1 MARRIL
7 SGTLI
12 ALSSILF
19 VASLVGLVMLW
30 VYKAP
35 LTDRAIFQLKEIDT
49 ELTQAQTALQNAKT
63 EIERTQRIVDTAEKS
78 LSSLKDQLA
87 QAKTLFGGV
96 NGTLDNQLMPTLQA
110 SRDKISQVKG
120 ALVSLRASLK
130 QINSLPFLNLSLP
143 GDETLLSLI
152 NLADSTDAQIA
163 QAENMVQKASTFVND
178 ASYLMGGDFTETKQ
192 NLQNFLKVVTEY
204 DQKITGWR
212 AEVAMLLDS
221 LPGWINA
228 ASIILTIFL
237 LWFAFS
243 QVGLFL
249 HGLNAW
255 RGGDPL
261 AVARDAW
268 NETRSKGD
276 DPAI

>member
-1 MARRIL
+1 MARKIL

-12 ALSSILF
+12 GLSSILF
-19 VASLVGLVMLW
+19 ILSIIGFVMLW

-35 LTDRAIFQLKEIDT
+35 LTDRAMSQLRQIDT
-49 ELTQAQTALQNAKT
+49 EMAQAQTALKDAKT
-63 EIERTQRIVDTAEKS
+63 EIERTQRIVESAEKS
-78 LSSLKDQLA
+78 FSSLKDELA
-87 QAKTLFGGV
+87 QAKNLFGDA
-96 NGTLDNQLMPTLQA
+96 NGTLDNQLIPALKA
-110 SRDKISQVKG
+110 SRSQIDQVKRSL
-120 ALVSLRASLK
+120 ADLRASMDRLNA
-130 QINSLPFLNLSLP
+130 IPFLNLNLP
-143 GDETLLSLI
+143 GDQVLANLI

-163 QAENMVQKASTFVND
+163 KAEDLVKKASTFVND

-192 NLQNFLKVVTEY
+192 HLQNFLDVVVAY

-212 AEVAMLLDS
+212 AQVEMLIGS

-243 QVGLFL
+243 QAGLFL
-249 HGLNAW
+249 HGLTLW

-261 AVARDAW
+261 DVAR
-268 NETRSKGD
+268 ETWMDFRSKGD
-276 DPAI
+276 EPEI